1 MTSAEASADL
11 RPLLFAIA
19 YRMLGSV
26 TEAEDI
32 VQEAFLRYHRA
43 VGGAGAQGE
52 AGGSG
57 APGAAGGAVKPE
69 SPKAYL
75 SAITT
80 RLCIDHARSARV
92 RRETY
97 VGAWLPEPLLTDLAA
112 PDPASLAE
120 QSDTLSMAFLL
131 VLERLSAIE
140 RAVFL
145 LHDVFSYGYDEVA
158 GILGRSEN
166 ACRQLGYRARKH
178 LASHRRRFDA
188 SRSQSAELA
197 ERFFAAMGAGDMD
210 SLISML
216 AADAV
221 VTGDSGG
228 AKPSWPRP
236 ITGRERVGRLFAA
249 LGTQL
254 REAGGSITLTG
265 VNGQPGALF
274 LAADGRLISVMALEI
289 ADGQVVAA
297 RSVIN
302 REKLRHL
309 GPLAD
314 LPELLEQVRAAGK
327 ADARPATP
335 PAR

>member
-43 VGGAGAQGE
+43 AGGAGTQGGP
-52 AGGSG
+52 GGS
-57 APGAAGGAVKPE
+57 ARPE

-97 VGAWLPEPLLTDLAA
+97 VGAWLPEPLLTDLAV
-112 PDPASLAE
+112 PDSVRLSGTDPASLAE

-131 VLERLSAIE
+131 LLERLSAIE

-158 GILGRSEN
+158 GIVGRSED

-249 LGTQL
+249 LGIQL

-297 RSVIN
+297 RSVIS

-314 LPELLEQVRAAGK
+314 LPELLEQVRVASAGR
-327 ADARPATP
+327 RPAGTP
-335 PAR
+335 FEG

>member
-1 MTSAEASADL
+1 MTSAEAPDDL
-11 RPLLFAIA
+11 RPLMFAIA

-43 VGGAGAQGE
+43 VSGAGTGTHGGAGAQRG
-52 AGGSG
+52 AGGS
-57 APGAAGGAVKPE
+57 AALRAQAKPE

-131 VLERLSAIE
+131 LLERLSPVE

-158 GILGRSEN
+158 EIVGRSED

-188 SRSQSAELA
+188 SRSQSDELD
-197 ERFFAAMGAGDMD
+197 ERFFAAMGAGGMGGR
-210 SLISML
+210 ISTL
-216 AADAV
+216 ACV
-221 VTGDSGG
+221 VS
-228 AKPSWPRP
+228 
-236 ITGRERVGRLFAA
+236 
-249 LGTQL
+249 
-254 REAGGSITLTG
+254 
-265 VNGQPGALF
+265 VNVCRG
-274 LAADGRLISVMALEI
+274 
-289 ADGQVVAA
+289 
-297 RSVIN
+297 
-302 REKLRHL
+302 
-309 GPLAD
+309 
-314 LPELLEQVRAAGK
+314 
-327 ADARPATP
+327 
-335 PAR
+335 